1 MFFNRSRMTTVSVC
15 IVGLSLLG
23 ACGGS
28 DSESSDSTTQD
39 TTASATDTTVVDETA
54 LLASFCEA
62 ATDES
67 INSSELDDNA
77 QIEEVAAQMKTR
89 AEALTKLAATSPADI
104 SADVTAVAEA
114 ATAMSDSLESDPTL
128 ENFNEVVTQFATA
141 EVETASQ
148 KIDDFVAKNCEG

>member
-54 LLASFCEA
+54 LLAAFCKA